1 MKIDFCGQNQNVF
14 LFSRCVS
21 ILFAYLTEVQK
32 KKVDF
37 IKKVEVYDGSN
48 FMNLECGAISNL
60 ELFETIRTKQKK
72 GSLIWILDKTKT
84 AMGKRLLRSW
94 IERPLLNIDIINKTM
109 FKNNESYRI
118 YQFTN
123 NDKKLQELI
132 NDDIGLKIYIL
143 DIELENISGIDIARK
158 IRSKDNDSIIIIS
171 TTYVEYLPFALKN
184 KLMLFDFVS
193 KFEDYEVNLSN
204 VINNAIK
211 QLQEQ

>member
-1 MKIDFCGQNQNVF
+1 MINFIVCEDNKI
-14 LFSRCVS
+14 
-21 ILFAYLTEVQK
+21 ILQK
-32 KKVDF
+32 
-37 IKKVEVYDGSN
+37 
-48 FMNLECGAISNL
+48 
-60 ELFETIRTKQKK
+60 
-72 GSLIWILDKTKT
+72 
-84 AMGKRLLRSW
+84 
-94 IERPLLNIDIINKTM
+94 NIDIINKTM

>member
-1 MKIDFCGQNQNVF
+1 MINFIVCEDNKIILQKNV
-14 LFSRCVS
+14 
-21 ILFAYLTEVQK
+21 
-32 KKVDF
+32 
-37 IKKVEVYDGSN
+37 
-48 FMNLECGAISNL
+48 
-60 ELFETIRTKQKK
+60 
-72 GSLIWILDKTKT
+72 
-84 AMGKRLLRSW
+84 
-94 IERPLLNIDIINKTM
+94 DIINKIM

-132 NDDIGLKIYIL
+132 NEDIGLKIYIL

-158 IRSKDNDSIIIIS
+158 IRSKDNNSIIIIS

-193 KFEDYEVNLSN
+193 KFEDYEENLSK

>member
-1 MKIDFCGQNQNVF
+1 MLNFIVCEDNKIILQKNV
-14 LFSRCVS
+14 
-21 ILFAYLTEVQK
+21 
-32 KKVDF
+32 
-37 IKKVEVYDGSN
+37 
-48 FMNLECGAISNL
+48 
-60 ELFETIRTKQKK
+60 
-72 GSLIWILDKTKT
+72 
-84 AMGKRLLRSW
+84 
-94 IERPLLNIDIINKTM
+94 DIINKIM

-132 NDDIGLKIYIL
+132 NEDIGLKIYIL

-158 IRSKDNDSIIIIS
+158 IRSKDNNSIIIIS

-193 KFEDYEVNLSN
+193 KFEDYEENLSK